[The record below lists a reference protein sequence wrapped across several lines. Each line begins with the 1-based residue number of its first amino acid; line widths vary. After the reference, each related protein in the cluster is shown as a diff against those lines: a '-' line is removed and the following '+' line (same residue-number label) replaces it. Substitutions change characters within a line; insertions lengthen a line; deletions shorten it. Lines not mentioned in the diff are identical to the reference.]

1 VRIATK
7 RHAQEYVVLVGR
19 YCYSDWMQVEHW
31 KRGHSAA
38 CKRLDKHA
46 AAADARP
53 YPQQIASEATDR
65 AEGPEKA
72 GTANRGEKVGGP
84 SRPGEGGCEVG
95 GLHEAP
101 ESSSLKSSGI
111 IGSEEQG
118 SVSDYSERE
127 GEPGAAVLGEG
138 LRNSSS
144 QGSSSN
150 PGISPEG
157 VTENGVLGKYGA
169 NGVAEKTGAL
179 SIADD
184 VVSFPVSP
192 VDWESGAKPRT
203 DSARGQSPA
212 ESSQSEVGKLEHR
225 DERFGGSSGKGQK
238 DDVSSGSG
246 RGRQNEAGV
255 SDWDSSKSSVK
266 SPSPT
271 TRSAPTLEASIS
283 KMQGE
288 STGSKSDKK
297 EGKRRGTE
305 LTAVVKPRA
314 LNPKLWPELEI
325 AVESEAD
332 YQGEGSGGLENG
344 LGDVS
349 ALLEQYGRRVEK
361 KREFSEEDLE
371 EAEAGMRDMTGDK
384 KQWAAF
390 EARLA
395 SAPEQVIR

>member
-1 VRIATK
+1 
-7 RHAQEYVVLVGR
+7 
-19 YCYSDWMQVEHW
+19 MQVEHW
-31 KRGHSAA
+31 KRGHSVA

-46 AAADARP
+46 ASADGRP
-53 YPQQIASEATDR
+53 DPQQTASEATNR
-65 AEGPEKA
+65 AEGLEKA
-72 GTANRGEKVGGP
+72 GTANRGEKVGGS
-84 SRPGEGGCEVG
+84 SRPGEGGSEVG
-95 GLHEAP
+95 GLYEAP
-101 ESSSLKSSGI
+101 ESSSSKSPGI

-118 SVSDYSERE
+118 SVSNHSERE
-127 GEPGAAVLGEG
+127 GEPGAAVSGEG
-138 LRNSSS
+138 NRNSSL
-144 QGSSSN
+144 QGSSSK

-157 VTENGVLGKYGA
+157 VTEDGVTGECGA

-179 SIADD
+179 SIAGDD
-184 VVSFPVSP
+184 VSFPVSP

-203 DSARGQSPA
+203 HSARSQSPA
-212 ESSQSEVGKLEHR
+212 EPSQGEMGSLEHR
-225 DERFGGSSGKGQK
+225 DERMGGGSGTGQK
-238 DDVSSGSG
+238 DDVSSSSW
-246 RGRQNEAGV
+246 RGPRNGACS
-255 SDWDSSKSSVK
+255 SDWDSRKSSGK
-266 SPSPT
+266 APSPT
-271 TRSAPTLEASIS
+271 TGSTPTSEASS
-283 KMQGE
+283 SEMQGE
-288 STGSKSDKK
+288 NTGTKSDKK

-332 YQGEGSGGLENG
+332 YQGEVSGGLENG

-371 EAEAGMRDMTGDK
+371 EAEAGMRDMGGDK